1 MQIQAR
7 KFGRTKFEVSDLGIC
22 GAPLGG
28 NFADVDHGDGSC
40 QRKRA

>member
-7 KFGRTKFEVSDLGIC
+7 KFGRTKFEVSELDIC

-28 NFADVDHGDGSC
+28 NFADVENGDGSG
-40 QRKRA
+40 QRKRT